1 MTRVSLRRFHTR
13 LLSRTLSV
21 KSQERRDEL
30 VTDFQIVCRL
40 QNIYFFYGYSERRL
54 VFVNFVFPVLNIN
67 CIILD
72 KRFVERLS
80 AVSGNSASSS

>member
-1 MTRVSLRRFHTR
+1 M
-13 LLSRTLSV
+13 
-21 KSQERRDEL
+21 
-30 VTDFQIVCRL
+30 
-40 QNIYFFYGYSERRL
+40 YFFYGYSERRL

>member
-1 MTRVSLRRFHTR
+1 MCRYDVFTLGCFQGHC
-13 LLSRTLSV
+13 LSRA
-21 KSQERRDEL
+21 KSI
-30 VTDFQIVCRL
+30 VTDCQIVCRL
-40 QNIYFFYGYSERRL
+40 QNVFFFYGYSERRL